1 MTSTM
6 GGLQPAIKPTTEEK
20 CEGLVITSTFSCVFW
35 IYTTWGGQTNTTHPL
50 ESHTLLQQGT
60 TAADANLSSTIDSNK
75 QTDKQQQQQKLQ
87 QLDDIAGQIA
97 TTIELDLYKIIIFD

>member
-6 GGLQPAIKPTTEEK
+6 GGLQPAIKPRTEEK

-75 QTDKQQQQQKLQ
+75 QTNNNKNCSSLMILQGKLQ
-87 QLDDIAGQIA
+87 QQSNWIYI
-97 TTIELDLYKIIIFD
+97 

>member
-6 GGLQPAIKPTTEEK
+6 GGLQPVIKPTTEEK

-35 IYTTWGGQTNTTHPL
+35 IYTTWGGQKNTTHPL

-75 QTDKQQQQQKLQ
+75 QTNKQQQKLQ
-87 QLDDIAGQIA
+87 QLDDTAGQIA
-97 TTIELDLYKIIIFD
+97 TTIELDLYIIIIFD